1 MIATTIEQSKLLLA
15 AGFSPQEADMVYYG
29 IDKTQ
34 FPVIIPMDYVR
45 FIPRDSG
52 SIPAWSF
59 GALWDLCKEFHLV
72 FDTGDDSAGKVMET
86 MVKRLIAHKETK

>member
-52 SIPAWSF
+52 SIPAWSL
-59 GALWDLCKEFHLV
+59 GALWNLCNEYCMV
-72 FDTGDDSAGKVMET
+72 FDTQEDTAEQVIET
-86 MVKRLIAHKETK
+86 MVTRLIAYKNIE